1 MARERLHESFFCDRD
16 GSKIPKEFE
25 YIYETASSRLE
36 CWCLISFQLAAILLT
51 LVLVEGR
58 MVTRREQNNK
68 VVAEQA
74 GELSKVEVEEE
85 EEVNNR
91 VARQAGEG
99 EQEERQAGPFD
110 LFGQVISSFG
120 KKDKL

>member
-1 MARERLHESFFCDRD
+1 M
-16 GSKIPKEFE
+16 
-25 YIYETASSRLE
+25 
-36 CWCLISFQLAAILLT
+36 
-51 LVLVEGR
+51 LVEGR

-74 GELSKVEVEEE
+74 GELSKEEVEEE
-85 EEVNNR
+85 DEVNNR

>member
-1 MARERLHESFFCDRD
+1 
-16 GSKIPKEFE
+16 
-25 YIYETASSRLE
+25 
-36 CWCLISFQLAAILLT
+36 
-51 LVLVEGR
+51 

-74 GELSKVEVEEE
+74 GELSKEEVV
-85 EEVNNR
+85 EEVNKR
-91 VARQAGEG
+91 GARQAGEG

>member
-1 MARERLHESFFCDRD
+1 MTSFFCDHD
-16 GSKIPKEFE
+16 GSKNLNIF
-25 YIYETASSRLE
+25 ILNSSSRLE
-36 CWCLISFQLAAILLT
+36 CCFLISFQLAAILLT

-74 GELSKVEVEEE
+74 GELSKVEVEE
-85 EEVNNR
+85 VNNR

>member
-1 MARERLHESFFCDRD
+1 M
-16 GSKIPKEFE
+16 
-25 YIYETASSRLE
+25 
-36 CWCLISFQLAAILLT
+36 
-51 LVLVEGR
+51 LVEGR

-74 GELSKVEVEEE
+74 GELSKEEVHEK

-99 EQEERQAGPFD
+99 EKEERQAGPFD

>member
-1 MARERLHESFFCDRD
+1 MTSFFCDHD
-16 GSKIPKEFE
+16 GSKNLNIF
-25 YIYETASSRLE
+25 ILNSSSRLE
-36 CWCLISFQLAAILLT
+36 CCFLISFQLAAILLT

-74 GELSKVEVEEE
+74 GELSKEEVEEE
-85 EEVNNR
+85 DEVNKR

>member
-1 MARERLHESFFCDRD
+1 M
-16 GSKIPKEFE
+16 
-25 YIYETASSRLE
+25 
-36 CWCLISFQLAAILLT
+36 
-51 LVLVEGR
+51 LVDGR

-74 GELSKVEVEEE
+74 GGLSKEED
-85 EEVNNR
+85 EVNKR

-99 EQEERQAGPFD
+99 EKEERQAGPFD